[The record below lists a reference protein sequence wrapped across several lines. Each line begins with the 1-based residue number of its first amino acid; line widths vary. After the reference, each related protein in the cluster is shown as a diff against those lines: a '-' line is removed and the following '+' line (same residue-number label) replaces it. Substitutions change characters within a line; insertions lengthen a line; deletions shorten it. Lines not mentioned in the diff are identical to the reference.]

1 VNDSLGKEVLG
12 TVGGYIAG
20 QAKIAAIVGLL
31 YTIGFAIA
39 GVPGWFIVGPIC
51 GALNVVPVLG
61 SVAALLLA
69 EFVSLFGEAEVYNF
83 IAVLVTF
90 VAVQAIEG
98 FYLTP
103 MLLGRRVGLRPLTV
117 FVAIAVGGL
126 AFGPLG
132 LLLAVPVAAV
142 FAVFWRRRRV

>member
-1 VNDSLGKEVLG
+1 MKDSLGKEVLG
-12 TVGGYIAG
+12 TVGGYLAG
-20 QAKIAAIVGLL
+20 QIKIAAIVGLL

-39 GVPGWFIVGPIC
+39 GVPGWFIVGPIG
-51 GALNVVPVLG
+51 GALNVIPVVG

-69 EFVSLFGEAEVYNF
+69 EFVTLFGDAELYNF
-83 IAVLVTF
+83 IAVLATF
-90 VAVQAIEG
+90 VVVQAIEG

-103 MLLGRRVGLRPLTV
+103 TLLGRRVGLRPLTV

-142 FAVFWRRRRV
+142 VAVVWRRRRA